1 MDIFD
6 LDNEAFPEYI
16 ILEVAFIFTV
26 FTLFKR
32 GYSYDC
38 L

>member
-1 MDIFD
+1 MMNTFD

-16 ILEVAFIFTV
+16 ILEVAFIFTLHY
-26 FTLFKR
+26 LFKR
-32 GYSYDC
+32 G